1 MPPQLH
7 PAGTGE
13 KLQRGIDAMAVKL
26 EIVKGNIV
34 AQPGIDAIV
43 NAANAWLRPGGG
55 VARASHRAAGPG
67 LAEECRPLAP
77 IKPGEAVLTGG
88 HRLPNP
94 YVIHVLGP
102 VYGRDKPEDRL
113 LAACYR
119 NALRLAEE
127 HRLSSL
133 AFPAISTG
141 AFAYPPREAAE
152 VALKTMAEIVPGL
165 EQVKLIRVVLFC
177 EGDFKIYKEL
187 SAVYW
192 PFDKNV

>member
-1 MPPQLH
+1 M
-7 PAGTGE
+7 
-13 KLQRGIDAMAVKL
+13 QRWNEAMGVKL
-26 EIVKGNIV
+26 EIIKGNI
-34 AQPGIDAIV
+34 ADQPGIDAVV

-55 VARASHRAAGPG
+55 VAGAIHRAAGPG

-113 LAACYR
+113 LAACYC

-127 HRLSSL
+127 HRLVSWLSL
-133 AFPAISTG
+133 PSPPALLVIRPGGGGSG
-141 AFAYPPREAAE
+141 IENHAQIA
-152 VALKTMAEIVPGL
+152 PGL
-165 EQVKLIRVVLFC
+165 KHIKLIRACFF
-177 EGDFKIYKEL
+177 GR
-187 SAVYW
+187 
-192 PFDKNV
+192 